1 MSAIATPG
9 RYYVLNPEGVPQTK
23 AEDSRLSPR
32 VADLRGKTVGMVD
45 DGACGAFMHHL
56 GEVIEQRF
64 PGAKARYWR
73 KPSLSKPAP
82 PELIDEVSKNV
93 DIAIVGACV

>member
-1 MSAIATPG
+1 MNTTTAPKG
-9 RYYVLNPEGVPQTK
+9 YYVLSPEGVSEMK
-23 AEDSRLSPR
+23 AEHKLSPR
-32 VADLRGKTVGMVD
+32 VADLHGKTIGMVD
-45 DGACGAFMHHL
+45 DGACGAFMRHL
-56 GEVIEQRF
+56 GDVMEQRF

-82 PELIDEVSKNV
+82 PDLIDEVSRNV